1 MKRIL
6 FQGDSI
12 TDANRC
18 RESDHNSG
26 YGYATAVTSNLGYKY
41 LGQYEFKN
49 RGIGG
54 DKVGDLLARNKQ
66 DVIANKPDYLSLLCG
81 VNDTWYYMDK
91 PYDFDGQAYYKAF
104 TNLICEIKAELPD
117 VKIMILEPFIVV
129 GSYTAPNGDLEYYKT
144 FRGYVEQCARCAEK
158 IAEEHNIR
166 FVKLQ
171 EKFDEAVTKTN
182 SVNLFIDGIHPTVV
196 GHKIITDAWIEAFE
210 EIK

>member
-1 MKRIL
+1 MKTIL

-12 TDANRC
+12 TEALRD
-18 RESDHNSG
+18 REDDRILG
-26 YGYATAVTSNLGYKY
+26 YGYVTRVVGDLGYKY
-41 LGQYEFKN
+41 LGQYDFKN
-49 RGIGG
+49 RGVGG
-54 DKVGDLLARNKQ
+54 DKVGDILARNKQ

-81 VNDTWYYMDK
+81 INDAWYYMDK
-91 PYDFDGQAYYKAF
+91 PYDFDEQAYYDAF
-104 TNLICEIKAELPD
+104 NNLICEIEAELPD

-171 EKFDEAVTKTN
+171 EKCDEAVTKTN

-210 EIK
+210 ESK